1 QDLRV
6 AWHLAQRGRNDRT
19 PDDRRRLC
27 PTWAAPQGGHRSL
40 DRAQGRT
47 DWLRRRGRRP
57 VVEVKPMKAI
67 GRHIILE
74 MWGCQNLDSV
84 QIAEEALRDMVEALD
99 VNLLDLRVYPFSPVG
114 VTGIAIVS
122 ESHLVIH
129 TWPEHGYA
137 AVDIFT
143 CGAPRDPQD
152 AVDVLRRLFN
162 PERIGVMEIN
172 RGQLD
177 LPEYKVSNA
186 SESGCATPRRT
197 RTPAYSA

>member
-1 QDLRV
+1 
-6 AWHLAQRGRNDRT
+6 
-19 PDDRRRLC
+19 
-27 PTWAAPQGGHRSL
+27 
-40 DRAQGRT
+40 
-47 DWLRRRGRRP
+47 
-57 VVEVKPMKAI
+57 MKAI

-74 MWGCQNLDSV
+74 MWGCQNLESV
-84 QIAEEALRDMVEALD
+84 ETAEQALREMVAALD

-114 VTGIAIVS
+114 VTGMAIVS

-129 TWPEHGYA
+129 TWPEYGYA

-152 AVDVLRRLFN
+152 AVQVLRRLFL

-172 RGQLD
+172 RGQFE
-177 LPEYKVSNA
+177 LPEYEVSPPPEA
-186 SESGCATPRRT
+186 AQTRRN

>member
-1 QDLRV
+1 MQ
-6 AWHLAQRGRNDRT
+6 
-19 PDDRRRLC
+19 
-27 PTWAAPQGGHRSL
+27 
-40 DRAQGRT
+40 
-47 DWLRRRGRRP
+47 
-57 VVEVKPMKAI
+57 AI

-84 QIAEEALRDMVEALD
+84 ETAEEALRDMVEALD

-143 CGAPRDPQD
+143 CGAPRDPQA
-152 AVDVLRRLFN
+152 AVEVLHRLYD
-162 PERIGVMEIN
+162 PERVGVMEIN

-177 LPEYKVSNA
+177 LPQHAVA
-186 SESGCATPRRT
+186 GPGGLRPRSR
-197 RTPAYSA
+197 RSRPAALSA

>member
-1 QDLRV
+1 L
-6 AWHLAQRGRNDRT
+6 
-19 PDDRRRLC
+19 
-27 PTWAAPQGGHRSL
+27 
-40 DRAQGRT
+40 
-47 DWLRRRGRRP
+47 
-57 VVEVKPMKAI
+57 KAI

-74 MWGCQNLDSV
+74 MWGCQNLNSV
-84 QIAEEALRDMVEALD
+84 DTAERALRDMVAALE

-114 VTGIAIVS
+114 VTGVAIVS

-152 AVDVLRRLFN
+152 AVQVLRRLFK

-177 LPEYKVSNA
+177 LPEYDVAVPAKPAVSPK
-186 SESGCATPRRT
+186 PRRD
-197 RTPAYSA
+197 RAPAYSA

>member
-1 QDLRV
+1 
-6 AWHLAQRGRNDRT
+6 
-19 PDDRRRLC
+19 
-27 PTWAAPQGGHRSL
+27 
-40 DRAQGRT
+40 
-47 DWLRRRGRRP
+47 
-57 VVEVKPMKAI
+57 MKAI

-74 MWGCQNLDSV
+74 MWGCRNLNSV
-84 QIAEEALRDMVEALD
+84 ETAERALREMVAVLD

-143 CGAPRDPQD
+143 CGAPRDPQG
-152 AVDVLRRLFN
+152 AVGVLKEHFA

-172 RGQLD
+172 RGQLE
-177 LPEYKVSNA
+177 LPTHEDVAPEPAPAPAPARPA
-186 SESGCATPRRT
+186 SRRA
-197 RTPAYSA
+197 RAPALSAS

>member
-1 QDLRV
+1 
-6 AWHLAQRGRNDRT
+6 
-19 PDDRRRLC
+19 
-27 PTWAAPQGGHRSL
+27 
-40 DRAQGRT
+40 
-47 DWLRRRGRRP
+47 
-57 VVEVKPMKAI
+57 MKAI
-67 GRHIILE
+67 GRHVILE
-74 MWGCQNLDSV
+74 MWGCDNLESV
-84 QIAEEALRDMVEALD
+84 DTAERALREMVVALD

-143 CGAPRDPQD
+143 CGSPRDPQE
-152 AVDVLRRLFN
+152 AVNVLRRLFE

-177 LPEYKVSNA
+177 LPEYKVSTPSD
-186 SESGCATPRRT
+186 SERSTPGRR

>member
-1 QDLRV
+1 
-6 AWHLAQRGRNDRT
+6 
-19 PDDRRRLC
+19 
-27 PTWAAPQGGHRSL
+27 
-40 DRAQGRT
+40 
-47 DWLRRRGRRP
+47 
-57 VVEVKPMKAI
+57 MKAI

-74 MWGCQNLDSV
+74 MWGCTNLDSV
-84 QIAEEALRDMVEALD
+84 ETAEQALREMVVALD
-99 VNLLDLRVYPFSPVG
+99 VTLLDLRVYPFSPVG

-143 CGAPRDPQD
+143 CGAQRDPQD
-152 AVDVLRRLFN
+152 AVHVLRRHFK

-177 LPEYKVSNA
+177 LPEFDTSH
-186 SESGCATPRRT
+186 SGRGS
-197 RTPAYSA
+197 RTPALSA